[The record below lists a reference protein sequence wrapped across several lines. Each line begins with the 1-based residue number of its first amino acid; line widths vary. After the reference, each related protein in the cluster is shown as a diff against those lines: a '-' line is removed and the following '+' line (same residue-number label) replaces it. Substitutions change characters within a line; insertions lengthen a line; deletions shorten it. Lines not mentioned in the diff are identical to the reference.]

1 MSSADSASATSAT
14 VGRVLGWRGVKTVQQ
29 SSYGRMDVSNVPISR
44 AIFTISRLSMPMS
57 GWSTG
62 RCVTSCVQAMASM
75 VWLAT
80 WPRFSPVMMS
90 VKYSSGQARRIS
102 S

>member
-1 MSSADSASATSAT
+1 MSSAASASATSAT

-29 SSYGRMDVSNVPISR
+29 SSYGRMDVSNVPMSR
-44 AIFTISRLSMPMS
+44 AIFTILRLSMPMS

-62 RCVTSCVQAMASM
+62 RCVTACVQAMASM

-80 WPRFSPVMMS
+80 
-90 VKYSSGQARRIS
+90 
-102 S
+102 